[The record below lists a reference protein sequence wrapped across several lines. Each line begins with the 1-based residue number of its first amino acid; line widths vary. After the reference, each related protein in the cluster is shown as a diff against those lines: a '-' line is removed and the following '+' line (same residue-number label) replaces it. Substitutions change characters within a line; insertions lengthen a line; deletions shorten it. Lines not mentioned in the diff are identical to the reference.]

1 MTTREDRG
9 WYLIVLDIA
18 SAQFPRFLVN
28 VIDRYRSETIDG
40 LIAGL
45 GCLTMEGFVEI

>member
-1 MTTREDRG
+1 MTTSEDRG

-28 VIDRYRSETIDG
+28 IIARYRSETIDG
-40 LIAGL
+40 LIAV
-45 GCLTMEGFVEI
+45 CLSVEGFVET